1 MNEHDLSV
9 WELDIYD
16 HDEDQ
21 EKLVQAHKDLSAPA
35 KKKLTKLRETTYFQL
50 FENVKPE

>member
-1 MNEHDLSV
+1 M
-9 WELDIYD
+9 WELGIYD

-21 EKLVQAHKDLSAPA
+21 EKLVQAYKELSAPA
-35 KKKLTKLRETTYFQL
+35 KKELTKLRETSYFQL